1 MLNLFKKAH
10 KKILEA
16 HQTLKILCRAIS
28 SHIIFFWFLLI
39 SGHFQTTQKKQNWL
53 IWSRKI
59 SCSCVVG
66 GFFDYLKRKSFWSRS
81 KKTLFLYKYW
91 WASISN
97 HVYNTILV
105 ITKIYIFLLYFPLV
119 LLLIMRSQPTS
130 TGWTLTSTAAF
141 YHC

>member
-16 HQTLKILCRAIS
+16 HQTLKILCLAIS
-28 SHIIFFWFLLI
+28 SHIIFFGFYSFPDTFRQLKKNKIGWFEAEKLAAAVWWGDFSII
-39 SGHFQTTQKKQNWL
+39 SRGNVFGADQKK
-53 IWSRKI
+53 S
-59 SCSCVVG
+59 
-66 GFFDYLKRKSFWSRS
+66 
-81 KKTLFLYKYW
+81 LFRYKYW

-119 LLLIMRSQPTS
+119 LLLILRSQPTS